1 MITKLYIVRHTRTV
15 GNDERRFTGR
25 KDYEI
30 TEEGKIYIQKLT
42 DRLKEVK
49 FDKMY
54 SSTSGRAIKTIEP
67 LAKLNGLEI
76 ETNENLCEMYFG
88 IYDGWKWED
97 VNKVNPK
104 IDELHKETNE
114 IMEIPEQESTKEVAN
129 RVYNYIRAISIENSG
144 KVLLIASHGIAIE
157 TFIRKVNNEEFTKNV
172 EANSQK
178 NTSVNIVEYDS
189 EKDKFKVL
197 LLNDLSHLNQELE
210 R

>member
-15 GNDERRFTGR
+15 GNDERRLTGR
-25 KDYEI
+25 KDYKI

-42 DRLKEVK
+42 DRLKDIK

-97 VNKVNPK
+97 VNRINPK

-114 IMEIPEQESTKEVAN
+114 IMKIPEQESTKEVAN

-157 TFIRKVNNEEFTKNV
+157 AFIRKVNNEEFTKNV

-189 EKDKFKVL
+189 EKDKFEVK
-197 LLNDLSHLNQELE
+197 LLNDLSHLGK
-210 R
+210 

>member
-1 MITKLYIVRHTRTV
+1 MNTKLYIIRHTRTV
-15 GNDERRFTGR
+15 GNDEKRLTGR
-25 KDYEI
+25 QDYEI
-30 TEEGKIYIQKLT
+30 TEEGETYIEKLT
-42 DRLKEVK
+42 DRLKDVK
-49 FDKMY
+49 FDKIY

-104 IDELHKETNE
+104 IKEIQNETNE
-114 IMEIPEQESTKEVAN
+114 IIGIPEQETTEKVAN
-129 RVYNYIRAISIENSG
+129 RMYNYIRAISIENSE

-157 TFIRKVNNEEFTKNV
+157 AFIKKVNNEKFSENI

-178 NTSVNIVEYDS
+178 NTSVNIVEYDNK
-189 EKDKFKVL
+189 KDRFKVL
-197 LLNDLSHLNQELE
+197 LLNDLSHLK
-210 R
+210 

>member
-15 GNDERRFTGR
+15 GNDERRLTGR
-25 KDYEI
+25 KDYKI

-42 DRLKEVK
+42 DRLKEIK

-97 VNKVNPK
+97 VNRINPK

-114 IMEIPEQESTKEVAN
+114 IMKIPEQESTKEVAN

-157 TFIRKVNNEEFTKNV
+157 AFIRKVNNEEFTKNV

-189 EKDKFKVL
+189 EKDKFEVK
-197 LLNDLSHLNQELE
+197 LLNDLSHLGK
-210 R
+210 